1 MGTRP
6 RPPEDGWPRTI
17 PYAYKEENNAI
28 RWEIP
33 VVVDGIKG
41 TLVIRWF
48 GDDEKIETSI
58 RGQAV
63 EKIRRRHR

>member
-1 MGTRP
+1 MGRP
-6 RPPEDGWPRTI
+6 RHPEDALPRTI
-17 PYAYKEENNAI
+17 PYVAQEESAI

-48 GDDEKIETSI
+48 SDSDSGETSI

-63 EKIRRRHR
+63 ERIRRRNR

>member
-1 MGTRP
+1 MGRP
-6 RPPEDGWPRTI
+6 RHPEDGWPRSI
-17 PYAYKEENNAI
+17 PYVSQEENNAI

-48 GDDEKIETSI
+48 ADDKGETSI

-63 EKIRRRHR
+63 EKMRRRNR